1 MATNNQHTLDSPW
14 AVAPIS
20 SPCPTP
26 HTMPGATDTPAE
38 PSRVVAAPVPAG
50 SLTAQVEEPP
60 AHPATFVWVAAHGG
74 AGVSS
79 LASASEAGLALSQ
92 RWPAPALGW
101 PRRAVVVCRSNAAGY
116 TAAGRLIQEWAS
128 GSVPDQVTVSALV
141 VMADSPVKPT
151 RLLRARLHE
160 LSGAVPQVLTVP
172 WIAAWRDTPYSA
184 NPAVTKVAAVVAA
197 LTKEKS

>member
-1 MATNNQHTLDSPW
+1 
-14 AVAPIS
+14 
-20 SPCPTP
+20 
-26 HTMPGATDTPAE
+26 MPGSTDTPAE
-38 PSRVVAAPVPAG
+38 PSRVVAAPVPTG
-50 SLTAQVEEPP
+50 SLTAQVEAPP

-79 LASASEAGLALSQ
+79 LASASGAGLALSQ

-101 PRRAVVVCRSNAAGY
+101 PSRTVVVCRSNAAGY
-116 TAAGRLIQEWAS
+116 TAAARLIQEWAS
-128 GSVPDQVTVSALV
+128 GSAPDQVTVSALV

-184 NPAVTKVAAVVAA
+184 NPAVTKVAAAMAA